1 MPKKPRAA
9 LYFRVSTAD
18 QSTALQKAD
27 LRRYAKARALTVF
40 KEYSDDGV
48 SGTKAT
54 RPALDQLM
62 DDARKRRFDM
72 VVVWRFDR
80 FARST
85 KHLVTALEEFQ
96 HLKIDFVSYSEN
108 IDTSSPMGKAMFTI
122 VSAIAE
128 LEHSIIKERVTAG
141 VRQAISKRE
150 SWGRRPVEVVNPG
163 LVATIQALTKQGLGC
178 HRIGKQV
185 GLSSRT
191 VWRIRQRQAV
201 A

>member
-1 MPKKPRAA
+1 M
-9 LYFRVSTAD
+9 
-18 QSTALQKAD
+18 
-27 LRRYAKARALTVF
+27 AK
-40 KEYSDDGV
+40 
-48 SGTKAT
+48 
-54 RPALDQLM
+54 RPALDRLM

-72 VVVWRFDR
+72 VGVWRFDR

-96 HLKIDFVSYSEN
+96 YLSIDFISYSEN

-122 VSAIAE
+122 VAAIAE

-141 VRQAISKRE
+141 VRQAIMKRK
-150 SWGRRPVEVVNPG
+150 SWGRRPVEAVDPTIS
-163 LVATIQALTKQGLGC
+163 ATVIKLKKQGLGC
-178 HRIGKQV
+178 HRIGHKL

-191 VWRIRQRQAV
+191 VWKVLQRQRA

>member
-1 MPKKPRAA
+1 M
-9 LYFRVSTAD
+9 
-18 QSTALQKAD
+18 
-27 LRRYAKARALTVF
+27 AK
-40 KEYSDDGV
+40 
-48 SGTKAT
+48 
-54 RPALDQLM
+54 RPALDRLM

-72 VVVWRFDR
+72 VGVWRFDR

-96 HLKIDFVSYSEN
+96 HLSIDFISYSEN

-122 VSAIAE
+122 VAAIAE

-141 VRQAISKRE
+141 VRLAITKRL
-150 SWGRRPVEVVNPG
+150 SWGRRPVEEVDPSIYTTV
-163 LVATIQALTKQGLGC
+163 LRIKKQGLGC
-178 HRIGKQV
+178 HRIGQQL

-191 VWRIRQRQAV
+191 LWKGLQRQEA